1 MNMIAVI
8 YILASK
14 AIHLLSLFYAIFIV
28 LETLTGRKR
37 DRKSCALKFFLC
49 DAVFGLSLVLLL
61 IQYKMQMPLN
71 MNLLLLMLIV
81 AMGMLVNYEAY
92 KMVKRAEE
100 EEQKKQ

>member
-14 AIHLLSLFYAIFIV
+14 AIHFLSLFYAVFILLEIF
-28 LETLTGRKR
+28 TGRRR
-37 DRKSCALKFFLC
+37 DRKSCSLKIFLC
-49 DAVFGLSLVLLL
+49 DAIFGLSLVLLL
-61 IQYKMQMPLN
+61 IQHKMQMPLDI
-71 MNLLLLMLIV
+71 NLLLLMFVV

-100 EEQKKQ
+100 EQKKQ